1 MCGDG
6 ASPMKNYPHNNPQS
20 HCKLSKGF
28 SLVELMVSLVIGL
41 VILLALYVVLMSNIQ
56 SLSTTEAQSAL
67 TDNGQRASQFIRQML
82 KNAGY
87 RPFDTVS
94 IGATFDIPA
103 NWVTQNQVISGT
115 DGGLSGVVPG
125 TDTLIVRYRGAENGT
140 LVDCSGLA
148 VPVDDQIIVTIDV
161 ADNQLRCTDS
171 LTDTPYIVADGI
183 ESLQVRYSLLDTNR
197 YIVAPDLDSSQWE
210 QVDVVEFAVLAR
222 SSELTSS
229 GATNSRSYDILEG
242 ALTATGDR
250 FLRSVYEESVVVRNL
265 VLSGRL

>member
-1 MCGDG
+1 MNN
-6 ASPMKNYPHNNPQS
+6 PIHNNAQS
-20 HCKLSKGF
+20 HLKFNKGF

-41 VILLALYVVLMSNIQ
+41 VILLALYVVLMSNVQ

-87 RPFDTVS
+87 RPFEAVS
-94 IGATFDIPA
+94 IGAAFDIPDD
-103 NWVTQNQVISGT
+103 WVTQNQVISGT
-115 DGGLSGVVPG
+115 DGGLTGTVPG
-125 TDTLIVRYRGAENGT
+125 NDTLVVRYRGAENGT

-148 VPVDDQIIVTIDV
+148 VAVDDPIIITIDV
-161 ADNQLRCTDS
+161 VDNQLRCTDS

-183 ESLQVRYSLLDTNR
+183 ESLQIRYSLLDTNR
-197 YIVAPDLDSSQWE
+197 YIVAPDINSSEWE

-222 SSELTSS
+222 SSELTST
-229 GATNSRSYDILEG
+229 GATNSRSYNILEG
-242 ALTATGDR
+242 TITATGDR
-250 FLRSVYEESVVVRNL
+250 FLRSVYEELVVVRNL